1 MRFQTYI
8 YLASA
13 MLIDNFISINGAF
26 PGSTLPA
33 GVASDSVVE
42 YIGHSAMSGPAA
54 LYLRRNII
62 RPRSPAPVG
71 VAHIVS
77 LPAIFLGEAV
87 SEDDIRASLRRSFA
101 LVRGCLLR
109 QTNLMSVLISGTK
122 TFDAIMNGAPEHLRD
137 GVHALLTQVIHETF
151 DDIEGKSIL
160 IDNMATFS
168 SSAESVM
175 AATYT
180 QVNAI
185 MGPEPLRRM
194 GATTLIV
201 TVAGDALSSE
211 LTPFIQGG
219 LVATEDA
226 PIVMIG
232 NSAAAS
238 DTVVAEAEAPTTGLT
253 EEEQAELEAFYAAES
268 AAAAA
273 SLGFS
278 EEDQAAIDAALGSFD
293 AAAADAEPEVRPPMP
308 ALVSR
313 LVGDD
318 LEPFDPSTESDPEL
332 REALIA
338 SRAEYLAPRRP
349 AQDDLSRGIAASL
362 EGDIEDQLLA
372 AAVEDSQR
380 RIVNPVDIE
389 AVIADWIV
397 STEDVSMLVARLI
410 SAGMEQ
416 TESQAIA
423 AQLAADHRQ

>member
-13 MLIDNFISINGAF
+13 MLIDNFISVNGAL
-26 PGSTLPA
+26 PDSTLPA

-42 YIGHSAMSGPAA
+42 YIGHSAMGGPAA

-62 RPRSPAPVG
+62 RPHSPASIG
-71 VAHIVS
+71 VANIVF
-77 LPAIFLGEAV
+77 LPAIDLGEAV
-87 SEDDIRASLRRSFA
+87 SEDDIRATLRRSFA

-151 DDIEGKSIL
+151 DDIEGKSVM
-160 IDNMATFS
+160 IDNMATFA

-175 AATYT
+175 AVTYT

-201 TVAGDALSSE
+201 TVAGDALSRE

-219 LVATEDA
+219 LVASEDA
-226 PIVMIG
+226 PIVMIV

-238 DTVVAEAEAPTTGLT
+238 DTVVAEAEAT
-253 EEEQAELEAFYAAES
+253 
-268 AAAAA
+268 AAAGSGAVPPA
-273 SLGFS
+273 SLS
-278 EEDQAAIDAALGSFD
+278 TSDEDQAAIYAALD
-293 AAAADAEPEVRPPMP
+293 EVYPPLP
-308 ALVSR
+308 PLVDR
-313 LVGDD
+313 QDG
-318 LEPFDPSTESDPEL
+318 LEPIDPTTESDPQL
-332 REALIA
+332 RAALIA
-338 SRAEYLAPRRP
+338 SRAEYLAPIPP

-372 AAVEDSQR
+372 AAIEDSQR
-380 RIVNPVDIE
+380 RIENPVDIG

-410 SAGMEQ
+410 TAGMEQ
-416 TESQAIA
+416 TISQEIA
-423 AQLAADHRQ
+423 ADLAADYRQ

>member
-1 MRFQTYI
+1 
-8 YLASA
+8 
-13 MLIDNFISINGAF
+13 
-26 PGSTLPA
+26 
-33 GVASDSVVE
+33 
-42 YIGHSAMSGPAA
+42 
-54 LYLRRNII
+54 
-62 RPRSPAPVG
+62 
-71 VAHIVS
+71 
-77 LPAIFLGEAV
+77 
-87 SEDDIRASLRRSFA
+87 
-101 LVRGCLLR
+101 
-109 QTNLMSVLISGTK
+109 
-122 TFDAIMNGAPEHLRD
+122 MNGAPEHLRD
-137 GVHALLTQVIHETF
+137 RVHALLTQVIHETF

-238 DTVVAEAEAPTTGLT
+238 DTVVAEAAAPSTMAATGLT
-253 EEEQAELEAFYAAES
+253 EEEQAELDAFYAAES
-268 AAAAA
+268 AAVA
-273 SLGFS
+273 SD
-278 EEDQAAIDAALGSFD
+278 EDQAAIEAALASFH
-293 AAAADAEPEVRPPMP
+293 AAEAEAESEVRPPMP

-318 LEPFDPSTESDPEL
+318 LEPFDPSTESDPQL

-349 AQDDLSRGIAASL
+349 AQDDLSRAIEASM
-362 EGDIEDQLLA
+362 EGDTDDQLLA

-380 RIVNPVDIE
+380 SIVNPVDIG

-410 SAGMEQ
+410 TAGMEQ
-416 TESQAIA
+416 TVSQEIA
-423 AQLAADHRQ
+423 AELAADYRQ